1 MTAVLELLAAQPI
14 LLVFALVGAGAGLGH
29 LKVRGIGLG
38 AAAVLFLALGA
49 GALGAANGVDLHV
62 PEVFGVLGL
71 TLFTFTVGIVSG
83 ASFFASLRKS
93 LGLVAAMV
101 GVLGLG
107 ALVAVVV
114 GRLLSLDAAT
124 VAGAFAGAVT
134 NTPALAAARE
144 AAGDANAPT
153 VAYAVTYVFGV
164 IGMLVV
170 AQLVLRGRAADDD
183 APRPLVAR
191 TVRVEERSE
200 PSLRELLARHDGRI
214 TFSRLRRGEDQP
226 IETAALDDVLR
237 EGDMVT
243 VVGEEDAVDAVT
255 SELGHTST
263 HLLQADRRYLDMRR
277 ITVSNPAVAGLTIG
291 EIGLTDRFG
300 ATISRLRRGDIDI
313 VATDALRIQPGDRVR
328 VIAPRDAM
336 AGISA
341 YFGDSSRGFS
351 DINPVVLGLGMAAGV
366 LLGLVVVPVAGGSVA
381 VGAAMGTL
389 VVGLVLGRVGRI
401 GRVVTVMPFTAA
413 QAISEFGLLLFLA
426 QAGTTAGGRIG
437 EAFASGQ
444 WVRVAILGIIVTSTV
459 GLVLWFVMRRFFRVG
474 GTSLS
479 GIAAGTQT
487 QPAVLAFANGRT
499 GFDPRVAL
507 GYALVYPAAM
517 IAKII
522 LGQVLGSLAG

>member
-1 MTAVLELLAAQPI
+1 MNDVLDLLASQP
-14 LLVFALVGAGAGLGH
+14 LLLLFGLLGAGAAIGH
-29 LKVRGIGLG
+29 LKVRGVGLG
-38 AAAVLFLALGA
+38 AAAVLFLALGV
-49 GALGAANGVDLHV
+49 GALGAANGVEVHV
-62 PEVFGVLGL
+62 PEAFGVLGL

-107 ALVAVVV
+107 AFVAVGL
-114 GRLLSLDAAT
+114 GRVLGLDPAT

-164 IGMLVV
+164 LGMLVV
-170 AQLVLRGRAADDD
+170 AQLVLRGRAHDTD
-183 APRPLVAR
+183 APKPLVNR
-191 TVRVEERSE
+191 TVRVEVDGE
-200 PSLRELLARHDGRI
+200 PVLRDLLARHEGRI
-214 TFSRLRRGEDQP
+214 TFTRLRRGEDAP
-226 IETAALDDVLR
+226 IEAAVLDAALHP
-237 EGDMVT
+237 GDMVT

-255 SELGHTST
+255 AELGHTST

-291 EIGLTDRFG
+291 EIELTRRFG
-300 ATISRLRRGDIDI
+300 ATISRLRRGDVDV
-313 VATDALRIQPGDRVR
+313 VASDELRIQPGDRVR

-336 AGISA
+336 GAVSKF
-341 YFGDSSRGFS
+341 FGDSSRGFS
-351 DINPVVLGLGMAAGV
+351 DINPVVLGLGMAAGL
-366 LLGLVVVPVAGGSVA
+366 LLGLVSVPVLGASFT

-389 VVGLVLGRVGRI
+389 LVGLVLGRVGRL

-413 QAISEFGLLLFLA
+413 QAISELGLLLFLA
-426 QAGTTAGGRIG
+426 QAGTTAGGRI
-437 EAFASGQ
+437 EQAFASGQ
-444 WVRVAILGIIVTSTV
+444 WVRVAVLGVAVTATV
-459 GLVLWFVMRRFFRVG
+459 GLVLWFVMRRLFHVG

-479 GIAAGTQT
+479 GIVAGTQT

-517 IAKII
+517 IAKIV
-522 LGQVLGSLAG
+522 LGQVLGALT

>member
-1 MTAVLELLAAQPI
+1 MTAVLELLAAQPV
-14 LLVFALVGAGAGLGH
+14 LLLFALVGAGAALGH

-38 AAAVLFLALGA
+38 AAAVLFLALGV
-49 GALGAANGVDLHV
+49 GALGASYDVELHV
-62 PEVFGVLGL
+62 PEAFGVLGL

-93 LGLVAAMV
+93 LGLVTAMV

-107 ALVAVVV
+107 ALVAVGV
-114 GRLLSLDAAT
+114 GRLLGLDAPT
-124 VAGAFAGAVT
+124 IAGAFAGAVT

-144 AAGDANAPT
+144 AAGDANGPT

-164 IGMLVV
+164 VGMLVV
-170 AQLVLRGRAADDD
+170 AQLVLRARASDTD
-183 APRPLVAR
+183 APPPLVNR
-191 TVRVEERSE
+191 TVRVEVRDE

-214 TFSRLRRGEDQP
+214 TFSRLRHGEDQP
-226 IETAALDDVLR
+226 IETATLDAVLR

-243 VVGEEDAVDAVT
+243 VVGQEDAVDAVT

-263 HLLQADRRYLDMRR
+263 HILQADRRYLDMRR
-277 ITVSNPAVAGLTIG
+277 VTVSNPAAAGLTIG
-291 EIGLTDRFG
+291 ELELTRRFG
-300 ATISRLRRGDIDI
+300 ATISRLRRGDVDV
-313 VATDALRIQPGDRVR
+313 VATDELRIQPGDRVR
-328 VIAPRDAM
+328 VIAPRAAM
-336 AGISA
+336 PAISKF
-341 YFGDSSRGFS
+341 FGDSSRGFS
-351 DINPVVLGLGMAAGV
+351 DINPVVLGLGMAAGI
-366 LLGLVVVPVAGGSVA
+366 LLGLVAIPVAGGSFA

-426 QAGTTAGGRIG
+426 QAGTTAGGRI
-437 EAFASGQ
+437 EQAFASGQ
-444 WVRVAILGIIVTSTV
+444 WVRVAVLGIAVTATV
-459 GLVLWFVMRRFFRVG
+459 GLVLWWVMRRVFRVG

-479 GIAAGTQT
+479 GMVAGTQT

-522 LGQVLGSLAG
+522 LGTVLGGLG

>member
-14 LLVFALVGAGAGLGH
+14 LLVVVLVGAGAALGH
-29 LKVRGIGLG
+29 VRVRGVGLG

-49 GALGAANGVDLHV
+49 GALGAAHGLDVSV
-62 PEVFGVLGL
+62 PEAFGVLGL

-83 ASFFASLRKS
+83 ASFFASLRRS

-107 ALVAVVV
+107 ALVAVGV
-114 GRLLSLDAAT
+114 GRLLALDQAT

-134 NTPALAAARE
+134 NTPALAAARD
-144 AAGDANAPT
+144 AAGDADAPT

-164 IGMLVV
+164 LGMLVV
-170 AQLVLRGRAADDD
+170 AHLVLRRSAADDD
-183 APRPLVAR
+183 APRPLVNR
-191 TVRVEERSE
+191 TVRVEVRSE
-200 PSLRELLARHDGRI
+200 PSLRELLDRHGGRI
-214 TFSRLRRGEDQP
+214 TFSRLQRGEDRP
-226 IETAALDDVLR
+226 IEAAAAEDVLHA
-237 EGDMVT
+237 GDMVT

-263 HLLQADRRYLDMRR
+263 HLLQADGRDVDMRR
-277 ITVSNPAVAGLTIG
+277 ITVSNPATAGLTIG
-291 EIGLTDRFG
+291 ELELARRFG
-300 ATISRLRRGDIDI
+300 ATISRLRRGDVDV
-313 VATDALRIQPGDRVR
+313 VASDELRLQPGDRVR
-328 VIAPRDAM
+328 VIAPREAM
-336 AGISA
+336 AAVSRF
-341 YFGDSSRGFS
+341 FGDSSRGFS

-366 LLGLVVVPVAGGSVA
+366 LLGLVTVPLPGGSFT

-389 VVGLVLGRVGRI
+389 VVGLVLGRLGRI

-413 QAISEFGLLLFLA
+413 QAISELGLLLFLA

-437 EAFASGQ
+437 GAFADGQ
-444 WVRVAILGIIVTSTV
+444 WWRVALLGAAVTTTV
-459 GLVLWFVMRRFFRVG
+459 GLVLWLVMRRGFRTG
-474 GTSLS
+474 GTTLS
-479 GIAAGTQT
+479 GIVAGTQT

-517 IAKII
+517 IAKIV
-522 LGQVLGSLAG
+522 LGQVLGSLG